1 MKKSH
6 EAVEGGA
13 ALSCRTQVKG
23 CGFRRSNLFFFFF
36 LPLLIVNEP
45 SSCSGSSL
53 GPRAAPSAGI

>member
-23 CGFRRSNLFFFFF
+23 CGFRRSNLFFFF